1 MLHFFSCASF
11 TGSSSPA
18 FASSDW
24 PVPEA
29 SLLELGVAAAG
40 LVLGAVATSFFFFS
54 MAAGFAAFFAATGLT
69 PSFGAAF
76 ALKAFFG
83 AKGTA
88 DLALC
93 EVVVTLALGNAAFAF
108 AETTL
113 GFEDDAVL
121 LTATTL
127 GFDGAVLAF
136 V

>member
-1 MLHFFSCASF
+1 
-11 TGSSSPA
+11 
-18 FASSDW
+18 
-24 PVPEA
+24 
-29 SLLELGVAAAG
+29 
-40 LVLGAVATSFFFFS
+40 

-93 EVVVTLALGNAAFAF
+93 EVVVTLALGDAAFALAGTTLGFDGDAALF